1 MKTADTESNAKGRSL
16 MVGGHK
22 VYALYMA
29 SDSSFGSST
38 GPTHDGYR
46 NNKATGLP
54 TGNAAQGEYMIV
66 DGKRAN
72 AGCCWDFGTAK
83 RDSTAGGTGTMQ
95 AISFGMK
102 FVWGTGAG
110 NGPWFLGDFEQ
121 GVWAGG
127 SGAAATQNP
136 NNPSVTWDYG
146 FGVVKSDTANGTP
159 HYAIRV
165 GNAQSGGLTTAYD
178 GKAPGNWDLEGAVLL
193 GTGGDNSNTSYGTFF
208 EGAITVGRPSDATD
222 LAVLQNAQAAGYGK

>member
-1 MKTADTESNAKGRSL
+1 MYSPTAPHKTRCAGASACWISKLYDQSGKGNDLIVAGPGGYVKTADTESNAKGRSL

-83 RDSTAGGTGTMQ
+83 RDSTAGGHRHDASHFLWHEVRLGHGSGQWPMVLGR
-95 AISFGMK
+95 FR
-102 FVWGTGAG
+102 TGACG
-110 NGPWFLGDFEQ
+110 RRDREPL
-121 GVWAGG
+121 
-127 SGAAATQNP
+127 P
-136 NNPSVTWDYG
+136 HR
-146 FGVVKSDTANGTP
+146 TP
-159 HYAIRV
+159 
-165 GNAQSGGLTTAYD
+165 TT
-178 GKAPGNWDLEGAVLL
+178 
-193 GTGGDNSNTSYGTFF
+193 
-208 EGAITVGRPSDATD
+208 RP
-222 LAVLQNAQAAGYGK
+222 